1 MPSMAMQ
8 MIVSKPIE
16 MAQEELIEKLGK
28 AEYQSE
34 EFEELAGELTHRVRE
49 ELKRQMRNPAAQCE
63 ADEEAA
69 ILRGFDEAATWHLDA
84 ARNGD
89 FAKSIADAVREY
101 LSLEREVY
109 AEQHAERS

>member
-1 MPSMAMQ
+1 M
-8 MIVSKPIE
+8 KTIE
-16 MAQEELIEKLGK
+16 MTQEELLEKLGK
-28 AEYQSE
+28 AEYQSDE
-34 EFEELAGELTHRVRE
+34 YEELAGELTHRVRE
-49 ELKRQMRNPAAQCE
+49 ELKHQMRNPAAQCE

-109 AEQHAERS
+109 AEQHPEPKKEQRR